1 MQKEVEEELYSR
13 SFRLEHYVSENNEM
27 LELPPVFE
35 ILEVPALQLETL
47 KDTIILDPS
56 QNEEELF
63 RELITYKNINNK
75 NYRITVRSM
84 VVETQ
89 EVVFATSASFLFSL
103 LLVFLI
109 QFFFSRTW
117 NQRIWQPFFENL
129 EEMKAFSL
137 RTQKP
142 IKLRESN
149 IKEFSELNE
158 EIEAL
163 TSKVTSD
170 YQNLK
175 QFTENIS
182 HELQTS
188 LAIMQAK
195 LENFLN
201 ESAVTDE
208 QFSQLSSLQKDIQR
222 LGKLN
227 KKLVFL
233 TNLENKSLG
242 DTEAINLNLL
252 VKETVEDFKE
262 LSELSIEFKENQQT
276 IINADRELIQV
287 LINNLISN
295 AIKYYDGNSVIRI
308 EIDKNSF
315 LINNPGNSELEHSDK
330 LYDRFY
336 KANNNSKSGSGLGL
350 AIVKKIC
357 DLYSYELAYT
367 FKDKCH
373 HFKVKFS

>member
-1 MQKEVEEELYSR
+1 
-13 SFRLEHYVSENNEM
+13 
-27 LELPPVFE
+27 
-35 ILEVPALQLETL
+35 
-47 KDTIILDPS
+47 
-56 QNEEELF
+56 
-63 RELITYKNINNK
+63 
-75 NYRITVRSM
+75 
-84 VVETQ
+84 
-89 EVVFATSASFLFSL
+89 
-103 LLVFLI
+103 
-109 QFFFSRTW
+109 
-117 NQRIWQPFFENL
+117 
-129 EEMKAFSL
+129 
-137 RTQKP
+137 
-142 IKLRESN
+142 
-149 IKEFSELNE
+149 
-158 EIEAL
+158 
-163 TSKVTSD
+163 
-170 YQNLK
+170 
-175 QFTENIS
+175 
-182 HELQTS
+182 
-188 LAIMQAK
+188 MQAK

>member
-142 IKLRESN
+142 I
-149 IKEFSELNE
+149 
-158 EIEAL
+158 
-163 TSKVTSD
+163 
-170 YQNLK
+170 
-175 QFTENIS
+175 
-182 HELQTS
+182 
-188 LAIMQAK
+188 
-195 LENFLN
+195 
-201 ESAVTDE
+201 
-208 QFSQLSSLQKDIQR
+208 
-222 LGKLN
+222 
-227 KKLVFL
+227 
-233 TNLENKSLG
+233 
-242 DTEAINLNLL
+242 
-252 VKETVEDFKE
+252 
-262 LSELSIEFKENQQT
+262 
-276 IINADRELIQV
+276 
-287 LINNLISN
+287 
-295 AIKYYDGNSVIRI
+295 
-308 EIDKNSF
+308 
-315 LINNPGNSELEHSDK
+315 
-330 LYDRFY
+330 
-336 KANNNSKSGSGLGL
+336 
-350 AIVKKIC
+350 
-357 DLYSYELAYT
+357 
-367 FKDKCH
+367 
-373 HFKVKFS
+373 

>member
-1 MQKEVEEELYSR
+1 MQQEVEEELYSR
-13 SFRLEHYVSENNEM
+13 SFRLEHYVSENNEL

-35 ILEVPALQLETL
+35 VIEVGELKPETL
-47 KDTIILDPS
+47 KDTIIYDPS

-63 RELITYKNINNK
+63 RELNTYKTLNNK

-89 EVVFATSASFLFSL
+89 EVIVATSVSFLFSL
-103 LLVFLI
+103 LLVFLV
-109 QFFFSRTW
+109 QFLFSRTW
-117 NQRIWQPFFENL
+117 NQRIWSPFFHNL

-137 RTQKP
+137 RSQKP

-149 IKEFSELNE
+149 IKEFSELKE

-163 TSKVTSD
+163 TNKVTSD

-208 QFSQLSSLQKDIQR
+208 QFSQLSTLQKDIQR

-242 DTEAINLNLL
+242 DTETIDLNLL
-252 VKETVEDFKE
+252 VRETVEDFKE
-262 LSELSIEFKENQQT
+262 LSTLPITYKEELQITLE
-276 IINADRELIQV
+276 ADRELIQV
-287 LINNLISN
+287 LINNLLSN
-295 AIKYYDGNSVIRI
+295 AIKFHEGDGDIQIKI
-308 EIDKNSF
+308 EKESF
-315 LINNPGNSELEHSDK
+315 RINNPGNKELEHSDK
-330 LYDRFY
+330 LYNRFY

-357 DLYSYELAYT
+357 DLYSFQLFYT
-367 FKDKCH
+367 YNKNCH
-373 HFKVKFS
+373 EFEVKFK